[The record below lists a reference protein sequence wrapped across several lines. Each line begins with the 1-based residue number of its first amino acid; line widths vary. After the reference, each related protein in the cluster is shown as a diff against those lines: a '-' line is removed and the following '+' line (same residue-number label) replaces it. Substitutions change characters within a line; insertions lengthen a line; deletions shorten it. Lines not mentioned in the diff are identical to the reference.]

1 MKAERKA
8 LRFVGEDESEQFGQR
23 VENGLEFAREILND
37 PTILE
42 HIPTGSKVDA
52 VFKEQR
58 DAAEHYDIETRR
70 MVGKVTPPSQPAE

>member
-1 MKAERKA
+1 M
-8 LRFVGEDESEQFGQR
+8 LNLTDEEHELFGQR

-52 VFKEQR
+52 VFKDQR
-58 DAAEHYDIETRR
+58 DAAEHYDIETPR
-70 MVGKVTPPSQPAE
+70 MVAKVTPPRQSANYADPSS